1 MLGEAFSAS
10 ELKVTRMFIIKAHSQ
25 AYNNRAAQFAEDS
38 KYTSGFHMPSF
49 LMFTITLQVARF
61 LMEMC

>member
-10 ELKVTRMFIIKAHSQ
+10 ELKGTRMFIIKAHSQ

-49 LMFTITLQVARF
+49 YNITGG
-61 LMEMC
+61 